1 MNIEKIF
8 NSVDKDDMNSPLI
21 SICAELEKQGYQI
34 KIEEVK
40 ETCEDFDNPS
50 FIDLEKSTNEFVFEL
65 YMENN
70 NDQNYLRFI

>member
-21 SICAELEKQGYQI
+21 SICTELEKQGYQI
-34 KIEEVK
+34 KIEDVK
-40 ETCEDFDNPS
+40 ETCEDLDHPS